1 MATYKVIQDI
11 EAEDK
16 FLGPLTLKQFVF
28 AAIGVVFSYLS
39 FFVAAK
45 GAWFVA
51 VAFVPVGLF
60 GFFMAIPW
68 SKDQP
73 TDLWVLAKIRFKIKP
88 KKRIWDQAGKE
99 ELVTI
104 TAPKK
109 VEKILTKDLSETEVK
124 SRLKALADT
133 MNTRGWAIKHASMP
147 SFANV
152 DTAADRLL
160 PTPIPVGSR
169 EAVDDGT
176 PDILENT
183 QVDALIDESEK
194 ARKANLQNKMAE
206 ARQNIENAQNDHSQ
220 AAVTTD
226 ETDSISEQLKKRRE
240 AASLSTGKMQR
251 FQPKAISGRTTTRK
265 KDNPRATK
273 KAQTTEEEKTISKVT
288 EPPSADIISLA
299 HNNDL
304 NVATLARQARKDDDE
319 SQEVVISLH

>member
-28 AAIGVVFSYLS
+28 AAIGVVFSYLC
-39 FFVAAK
+39 FFVIVRN
-45 GAWFVA
+45 AWFVA
-51 VAFVPVGLF
+51 IIFAPVALF
-60 GFFMAIPW
+60 GYFMAIPW

-88 KKRIWDQAGKE
+88 KKRVWDQAGKE

-109 VEKILTKDLSETEVK
+109 VEKVLTKDLSETEVE
-124 SRLKALADT
+124 SRLRALADT
-133 MNTRGWAIKHASMP
+133 MNTRGWAVKHASLP
-147 SFANV
+147 NFTNI

-169 EAVDDGT
+169 AAIDDGT

-183 QVDALIDESEK
+183 QVDVLIDESEK
-194 ARKANLQNKMAE
+194 TRKAGLQSKIAE
-206 ARQNIENAQNDHSQ
+206 ARKNMQNQQSNQSS
-220 AAVTTD
+220 AVIPAD
-226 ETDSISEQLKKRRE
+226 ETESISEQLKQRKE
-240 AASLSTGKMQR
+240 AADLSTGNMQR
-251 FQPKAISGRTTTRK
+251 FQPKTQRGKPGARK
-265 KDNPRATK
+265 KDGKPAGQI
-273 KAQTTEEEKTISKVT
+273 AQKTEEEKTISKVT
-288 EPPSADIISLA
+288 EPPSPDIISLA

-304 NVATLARQARKDDDE
+304 NVATLARQASKDDDE

>member
-28 AAIGVVFSYLS
+28 AALGAIFSYLC
-39 FFVAAK
+39 FFVVVR
-45 GAWFVA
+45 GAWFIA
-51 VAFVPVGLF
+51 IPFVPVAFF

-73 TDLWVLAKIRFKIKP
+73 TDLWVLAKIRFRFKP
-88 KKRIWDQAGKE
+88 KIRVWNQSGME

-109 VEKILTKDLSETEVK
+109 IEKILTKDLSETEVN

-133 MNTRGWAIKHASMP
+133 MNTRGWAVKHAGLP
-147 SFANV
+147 NSFSEDSAS
-152 DTAADRLL
+152 DRLL
-160 PTPIPVGSR
+160 PTPIPVGAR
-169 EAVDDGT
+169 VALDDAT

-183 QVDALIDESEK
+183 QVDTLINKSEK
-194 ARKANLQNKMAE
+194 ARKEGLQTKIAQARKGPGAE
-206 ARQNIENAQNDHSQ
+206 QFSQ
-220 AAVTTD
+220 SQIIATSDDGTQ
-226 ETDSISEQLKKRRE
+226 SLSEELKRRKE
-240 AASLSTGKMQR
+240 DASLSTGKMQKL
-251 FQPKAISGRTTTRK
+251 QPKTLAGKPNAKKEEFSKKTTPKTDKKKSIS
-265 KDNPRATK
+265 A
-273 KAQTTEEEKTISKVT
+273 VT
-288 EPPSADIISLA
+288 EPPRPDIISLA

-304 NVATLARQARKDDDE
+304 NVATLARQANKDNED

>member
-16 FLGPLTLKQFVF
+16 FVGPLTLKQFVF
-28 AAIGVVFSYLS
+28 AAIGAIFSYLC
-39 FFVAAK
+39 FFVIVR

-51 VAFVPVGLF
+51 VAFAPAALF

-73 TDLWVLAKIRFKIKP
+73 TDLWVLAKIRFRIKP
-88 KKRIWDQAGKE
+88 KKRIWDQAGKQ

-109 VEKILTKDLSETEVK
+109 IEKVFTKDLSETEVE

-133 MNTRGWAIKHASMP
+133 MNTRGWAVKHVGLSNLGASDGA
-147 SFANV
+147 S
-152 DTAADRLL
+152 DRLL

-169 EAVDDGT
+169 AALENEA

-183 QVDALIDESEK
+183 QVDALIDESERTRK
-194 ARKANLQNKMAE
+194 AGLQDKIEQARKNLKAAE
-206 ARQNIENAQNDHSQ
+206 QQVQTVAPGDDAELLSEELRQR
-220 AAVTTD
+220 
-226 ETDSISEQLKKRRE
+226 KKVGG
-240 AASLSTGKMQR
+240 LSTGKMQK
-251 FQPKAISGRTTTRK
+251 FQPKASTTKIGSDK
-265 KDNPRATK
+265 KKGKPSEKKKPETEDN
-273 KAQTTEEEKTISKVT
+273 KTISGVT
-288 EPPSADIISLA
+288 EPSRPDIISLA

-304 NVATLARQARKDDDE
+304 NVATLARQARNDDDE
-319 SQEVVISLH
+319 SQEVVVSLH

>member
-16 FLGPLTLKQFVF
+16 FIGPFTLKQFVF
-28 AAIGVVFSYLS
+28 AAIGGVFSYLC
-39 FFVAAK
+39 FFVTVR
-45 GAWFVA
+45 GGWFVA
-51 VAFVPVGLF
+51 IIFAPAALF

-88 KKRIWDQAGKE
+88 KKRVWNQMGKQ

-109 VEKILTKDLSETEVK
+109 IEKVFTKDLSETEVE

-133 MNTRGWAIKHASMP
+133 MNTRGWSVKHVSKFDLANADAS
-147 SFANV
+147 N
-152 DTAADRLL
+152 RLL
-160 PTPIPVGSR
+160 PTPIPVGAR
-169 EAVDDGT
+169 VALDNEA

-183 QVDALIDESEK
+183 QVDALIDESERL
-194 ARKANLQNKMAE
+194 RKANLQDKIVQ
-206 ARQNIENAQNDHSQ
+206 ARKNLESVEQQGQTVAPSNDTESLTEELRQ
-220 AAVTTD
+220 RKEVAG
-226 ETDSISEQLKKRRE
+226 
-240 AASLSTGKMQR
+240 LSTGKMQR
-251 FQPKAISGRTTTRK
+251 FQPKPSRSKINVHKKEDKTSRK
-265 KDNPRATK
+265 NTQK
-273 KAQTTEEEKTISKVT
+273 TEDKKTISKVT
-288 EPPSADIISLA
+288 EPSRPDIISLA

-304 NVATLARQARKDDDE
+304 NVATLARQARKDDDD